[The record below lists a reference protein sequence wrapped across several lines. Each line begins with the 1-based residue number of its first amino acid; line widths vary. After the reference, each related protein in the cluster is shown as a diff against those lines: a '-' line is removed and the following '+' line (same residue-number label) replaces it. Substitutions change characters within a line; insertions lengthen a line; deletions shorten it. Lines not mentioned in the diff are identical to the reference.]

1 MKRITIREVCD
12 KYDISQDTFRYYE
25 RVGVIPQVNR
35 TSGGIRDYKQQDLD
49 WIENA
54 VCMRNAGVSIETII
68 EYVGL
73 FLEGDATINARLRL
87 LEDELEQLNSKRE
100 QLDQAISKLKFK
112 VSRYKIAAE
121 TGILSWEE
129 NLNESV
135 ND

>member
-121 TGILSWEE
+121 TGMLSWEE

>member
-12 KYDISQDTFRYYE
+12 KYDISQDTLRYYE

-121 TGILSWEE
+121 TGILSREE

>member
-1 MKRITIREVCD
+1 MTIREVCD
-12 KYDISQDTFRYYE
+12 KYDISQDTLRYYE

>member
-12 KYDISQDTFRYYE
+12 KYDISQDTLRYYE

-87 LEDELEQLNSKRE
+87 LEDELEQLNRKRE

>member
-1 MKRITIREVCD
+1 M
-12 KYDISQDTFRYYE
+12 RYYE